1 MMTGTFRER
10 RVAASRQYFSDYL
23 PGLRGQLLIP
33 GLRSLSCALGVSLA
47 DVEDGAW
54 TLAVESGQLAS
65 ISSGTATA
73 QCVFRLDSRTLLEIA
88 TGTLAPDRAF
98 FDMRIEIEG
107 DIALGLQ
114 LSTVLAPFFQQH
126 PFRLVQ
132 H

>member
-1 MMTGTFRER
+1 MTGTFRER
-10 RVAASRQYFSDYL
+10 RVTASRLYFSDYL
-23 PGLRGQLLIP
+23 PRLRGQLLIP
-33 GLRSLSCALGVSLA
+33 GLRSLSCNLGVVLE
-47 DVEDGAW
+47 DVEDGTW
-54 TLAVESGQLAS
+54 TLVVESGQLAS
-65 ISSGTATA
+65 IEAGAEAA
-73 QCVFRLDSRTLLEIA
+73 QCVFLLDSGTLLEIA

>member
-1 MMTGTFRER
+1 MAGTFRGQQL
-10 RVAASRQYFSDYL
+10 AASRQYFSDYL

-33 GLRSLSCALGVSLA
+33 GLRSLSCALGVALA

-54 TLAVESGQLAS
+54 TLAVKSGQLAS
-65 ISSGTATA
+65 VDAGTASA
-73 QCVFRLDSRTLLEIA
+73 QCVFLLDSGTLLEIA

-98 FDMRIEIEG
+98 FDLRIEIEG

>member
-1 MMTGTFRER
+1 MSETFRER
-10 RVAASRQYFSDYL
+10 RLAASRQYFSDFL

-33 GLRSLSCALGVSLA
+33 GLRSLSCALGVALE
-47 DVEDGAW
+47 DVEGGTC
-54 TLAVESGQLAS
+54 TLVVESGKLAS
-65 ISSGTATA
+65 IEAGTAAA
-73 QCVFRLDSRTLLEIA
+73 QCVFLLDSCTLLEIA

-126 PFRLVQ
+126 PFRLA
-132 H
+132 HA

>member
-1 MMTGTFRER
+1 M
-10 RVAASRQYFSDYL
+10 VASRQYFSNFL

-33 GLRSLSCALGVSLA
+33 GLRSLSCNLGVVLV

-54 TLAVESGQLAS
+54 TLTVESGKLAS
-65 ISSGTATA
+65 IEAGTATA
-73 QCVFRLDSRTLLEIA
+73 QCVFLLDSGTLLEIA

-98 FDMRIEIEG
+98 FDLRIEIEG

-126 PFRLVQ
+126 PFRLA
-132 H
+132 HA

>member
-1 MMTGTFRER
+1 M
-10 RVAASRQYFSDYL
+10 ASRQYFDEYL

-33 GLRSLSCALGVSLA
+33 GLRSLSCSLGVVLEDMA
-47 DVEDGAW
+47 DSAW
-54 TLAVESGQLAS
+54 TLAVESGQLVS
-65 ISSGTATA
+65 IDAGIADA
-73 QCVFRLDSRTLLEIA
+73 QCVFRLDSGTLLEIA
-88 TGTLAPDRAF
+88 TGALAPDRAF
-98 FDMRIEIEG
+98 FDLRIEIEG

>member
-1 MMTGTFRER
+1 L
-10 RVAASRQYFSDYL
+10 AASRQYFSDYL

-33 GLRSLSCALGVSLA
+33 GLRSLSCALGVALA

-54 TLAVESGQLAS
+54 TLAVKSGQLAS
-65 ISSGTATA
+65 VDAGTASA
-73 QCVFRLDSRTLLEIA
+73 QCVFLLDSGTLLEIA

-98 FDMRIEIEG
+98 FDLRIEIEG